1 MHEALICGH
10 FSFFY
15 SVSTQGVSATG
26 NVDYTTKTETVTF
39 QPADTFKDVE
49 ITINDD
55 SRIEDTESFKL
66 TLTAVSNQVT
76 LGSADE
82 HTIQIID
89 DDCKYCLF
97 WNCIFIT
104 GENISRIKLD
114 KKRL

>member
-26 NVDYTTKTETVTF
+26 NVDYTTETEVVTF

-55 SRIEDTESFKL
+55 FFIEERESFQL
-66 TLTAVSNQVT
+66 TLTALSNKVT
-76 LGSADE
+76 LGSVYE
-82 HTIQIID
+82 YTIIEIID

-97 WNCIFIT
+97 
-104 GENISRIKLD
+104 
-114 KKRL
+114 